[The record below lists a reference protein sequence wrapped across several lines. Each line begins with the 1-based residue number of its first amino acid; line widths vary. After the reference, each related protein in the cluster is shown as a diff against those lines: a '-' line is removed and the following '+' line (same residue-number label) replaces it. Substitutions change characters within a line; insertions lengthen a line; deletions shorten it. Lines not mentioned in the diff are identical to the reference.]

1 MAITSYSTLIS
12 AVKTYLNRSDISDA
26 QIKEFIS
33 LAEASFNRVLRT
45 RNQITRSTSDIS
57 TQFVSQPTDLLE
69 LYNIQLNSDPIVRLE
84 QVSLSKMDELKSASS
99 TTGKPRYFSIT
110 GADFEFYPA
119 PDTTYEIEVIYYK
132 TIAPLSDSNTDNFLL
147 TNQNDIYLF
156 GTLVQAEPFLMNDE
170 RIGVWGAL
178 LGKGIEELR
187 VSDQRSQTESGTIV
201 MRAKRNLDYGGWKC
215 LLFLQF
221 RLTLINQ
228 RQQ

>member
-99 TTGKPRYFSIT
+99 TTGKPRYFAIT

-201 MRAKRNLDYGGWKC
+201 MRAKRNLDYGGWK
-215 LLFLQF
+215 
-221 RLTLINQ
+221 
-228 RQQ
+228 

>member
-147 TNQNDIYLF
+147 TNQVDIYLF
-156 GTLVQAEPFLMNDE
+156 GTLVQAEPWLMNDE
-170 RIGVWGAL
+170 RIGVWGSF
-178 LGKGIEELR
+178 LGKAIEELR
-187 VSDQRSQTESGTIV
+187 ISDQRAQTESGTIV
-201 MRAKRNLDYGGWKC
+201 MRAKRNLDYGGWK
-215 LLFLQF
+215 
-221 RLTLINQ
+221 
-228 RQQ
+228 

>member
-69 LYNIQLNSDPIVRLE
+69 LYNIQLNSNPIVRLE

-99 TTGKPRYFSIT
+99 TTGKPRYFAIT
-110 GADFEFYPA
+110 GADLEFYPA
-119 PDTTYEIEVIYYK
+119 PDATYEIEVIYYK

-147 TNQNDIYLF
+147 TNQVDIYLF
-156 GTLVQAEPFLMNDE
+156 GTLVQAEPWLMNDE

-187 VSDQRSQTESGTIV
+187 ISDQRAQTESGTIV
-201 MRAKRNLDYGGWKC
+201 MRAKRNLDYGGWK
-215 LLFLQF
+215 
-221 RLTLINQ
+221 
-228 RQQ
+228 